1 MYGWKKKCKI
11 MGLSVGNDT
20 IHQLL
25 LADNHAIIAQDKAD
39 GEYMV
44 KINRKKSEMGL
55 ECKYS

>member
-1 MYGWKKKCKI
+1 

-25 LADNHAIIAQDKAD
+25 LADNHAIIAQDKGD
-39 GEYMV
+39 GEYML